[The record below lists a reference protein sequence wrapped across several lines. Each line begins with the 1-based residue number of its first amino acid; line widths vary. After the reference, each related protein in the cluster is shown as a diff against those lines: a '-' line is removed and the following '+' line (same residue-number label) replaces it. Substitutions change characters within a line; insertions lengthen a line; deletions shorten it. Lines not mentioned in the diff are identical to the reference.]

1 MPRWILLSGTL
12 LLALCMG
19 AVAQAGNPES
29 PGQPASV
36 VIYGQPTCKYSVAA
50 RKAYPDHTYHDVT
63 QDDAAL
69 VEMLKLAKGK
79 AVTPVIVRDGQVE
92 VGFEGKT

>member
-1 MPRWILLSGTL
+1 MPRWILLVGAL
-12 LLALCMG
+12 LLVVCMG
-19 AVAQAGNPES
+19 SVVWAGNPES
-29 PGQPASV
+29 SGQPAAV

-50 RKAYPDHTYHDVT
+50 RKAYPEHTYHDVT